1 MKRFRILLLC
11 VLTTTFLLS
20 TVNPNAFGATN
31 AAAQNAFSYKEYEKF
46 HDVLHPLEHDALPKK
61 DFRRIRSQA
70 NLLVKRGNAI
80 VKLGVP
86 RGMSD
91 DKKEEFTKELDSF
104 RQALNRFKSDAK
116 SSADSQLITSY
127 SAVHDKFEM
136 LASMLPSKS

>member
-1 MKRFRILLLC
+1 MMKRLRILLLC
-11 VLTTTFLLS
+11 VFTTFLLS
-20 TVNPNAFGATN
+20 AVDLNALAATN
-31 AAAQNAFSYKEYEKF
+31 TAAQHAFSYKEYEKF
-46 HDVLHPLEHDALPKK
+46 HEVLHPLEHDALPKK

-91 DKKEEFTKELDSF
+91 DKKEEFSKELHSF

-116 SSADSQLITSY
+116 SGADSQLITSY

-136 LASMLPSKS
+136 LASMLPRKS

>member
-1 MKRFRILLLC
+1 MKRIRILHLC
-11 VLTTTFLLS
+11 VLTTFLLS
-20 TVNPNAFGATN
+20 TVNPNALGATN
-31 AAAQNAFSYKEYEKF
+31 TAAQHAFSYKEYEKF

-91 DKKEEFTKELDSF
+91 DKNEEFSKELDSF
-104 RQALNRFKSDAK
+104 RQALNRFKTDAK
-116 SSADSQLITSY
+116 SGDDSRLVTSY

-136 LASMLPSKS
+136 LASMLPRKA

>member
-1 MKRFRILLLC
+1 MVTRLRISVLL
-11 VLTTTFLLS
+11 VLTSFLLS
-20 TVNPNAFGATN
+20 TASLAAPGETN
-31 AAAQNAFSYKEYEKF
+31 VPQHGFSFKEYGKF

-91 DKKEEFTKELDSF
+91 DKKEEFSKELHSF

-116 SSADSQLITSY
+116 SGADSQLITSY

-136 LASMLPSKS
+136 LASMLPRKS

>member
-1 MKRFRILLLC
+1 M
-11 VLTTTFLLS
+11 
-20 TVNPNAFGATN
+20 
-31 AAAQNAFSYKEYEKF
+31 
-46 HDVLHPLEHDALPKK
+46 PKK

-80 VKLGVP
+80 VKLDVP

-91 DKKEEFTKELDSF
+91 DKKEEFSKQLDSF

-116 SSADSQLITSY
+116 SGADSQLITSY

-136 LASMLPSKS
+136 LASMLPRKSYFSIERRHPDVRQALSCTNLMNLFDSIFAKQPPAKPGCVIRARKDHLR